1 MVRREDKV
9 QANLALSAE
18 DAQLLQDLGGAD
30 TLATSV
36 RALVADGIRWRLA
49 HLTRRPLTIHRLLAT
64 KDSAMIRLARE
75 HADATAS
82 ELGLRGPLG
91 NRWGFEPT
99 QEAIVAPDSLY
110 ELTERPVEQ

>member
-1 MVRREDKV
+1 MAKRESAV
-9 QANLALSAE
+9 QVTIGFNPE
-18 DAQLLQDLGGAD
+18 DAKVLRDLGGGG
-30 TLATSV
+30 TLTAAV
-36 RALVADGIRWRLA
+36 RMLLCDGLRWRMR
-49 HLTRRPLTIHRLLAT
+49 HLTQKPLSTFTLLVT

-99 QEAIVAPDSLY
+99 QEAIVAPNTLY
-110 ELTERPVEQ
+110 KLIERPVE

>member
-18 DAQLLQDLGGAD
+18 DAQILRDLGGAG

-49 HLTRRPLTIHRLLAT
+49 HLTQKPLSMFTLLVT

-82 ELGLRGPLG
+82 DLGLRGPLG

-99 QEAIVAPDSLY
+99 QEAVVAPDTLY
-110 ELTERPVEQ
+110 ELIERPVE

>member
-1 MVRREDKV
+1 MAKRESAV
-9 QANLALSAE
+9 QVTIGFNPE
-18 DAQLLQDLGGAD
+18 DAEVLRGLGAD
-30 TLATSV
+30 TLTAAV
-36 RALVADGIRWRLA
+36 RMLLCDGLRWKLA